1 MKKLLVLALASVLL
15 MGSVFANGQKENT
28 DEIPTIK
35 WVQIGNGMPDNYDA
49 WQAKVNTYLEEKIG
63 CHVDVEVISWG
74 DFKTRRSVIINTNED
89 YDIIFTPQD
98 VFINDVM
105 IGAFADISDKVKTDT
120 PDLYNLMPESYW
132 KATSIDGKIYGV
144 PTYKDSSM
152 TNYWVWRK
160 SIVDKYDLDLKDF
173 QTYDDLTPMLKKITE
188 GEHEPAFVLAMDA
201 MEIAQEKYD
210 FLGSGLTT
218 MGVSIEDGKRTV
230 VSVYEQEDILSV
242 LRVMHEWY
250 EKGIINSDAAIKS
263 EAPRNLICKVAQ
275 GWSTAAETVWGP
287 QMGEPAVAYQKAQ
300 SILTNDTVRGSI
312 NCINANSKLIDE
324 SLEFLELLNTDS
336 VLRDMFSFGEP
347 DVDYIYT
354 SDNKIHRNNASWPM
368 ASYSQA
374 TFFSMSKLDTETVD
388 QWAEVKELNKN
399 ATPSVML
406 GFTMA
411 TESVEDEIAN
421 CAAVYAKFKLQV
433 ITGASNPDEIVPQMM
448 TELRNAGF
456 DDVMAE
462 AQKQVDAAYNK

>member
-1 MKKLLVLALASVLL
+1 MKKIMLIALASILAI
-15 MGSVFANGQKENT
+15 GSVFASGQNEKT

-63 CHVDVEVISWG
+63 AHVDVEVISWG
-74 DFKTRRSVIINTNED
+74 DFKTRRSVIINTNEA
-89 YDIIFTPQD
+89 YDIIFTAQD

-105 IGAFADISDKVKTDT
+105 IGAFADITDKVKTDT
-120 PDLYNLMPESYW
+120 PALYNLMPEDYW

-188 GEHEPAFVLAMDA
+188 GEHEPAMVLAMDA
-201 MEIAQEKYD
+201 PSPTQEKYD
-210 FLGSGLTT
+210 FIGSGLTT
-218 MGVSIEDGKRTV
+218 LGVAIEDGSRTV
-230 VSVYEQEDILSV
+230 VPVFEQEDILSA
-242 LRVMHEWY
+242 LRSRHEWY
-250 EKGIINSDAAIKS
+250 EAGIINSDAATKS
-263 EAPRNLICKVAQ
+263 EAPRNLIVKIAQ
-275 GWSTAAETVWGP
+275 GWSLAALTSWGP

-312 NCINANSKLIDE
+312 NCINANSKNIDK
-324 SLEFLELLNTDS
+324 SLQLLELLNTDT
-336 VLRDMFSFGEP
+336 VLRDMFAYGEP
-347 DVDYIYT
+347 DVDYTYT
-354 SDNKIHRNNASWPM
+354 SDNKVHRINKAWAMP
-368 ASYSQA
+368 AYSQA
-374 TFFSMSKLDTETVD
+374 TFFTMSQTDVETVD

-399 ATPSVML
+399 AIPSVML

-411 TESVEDEIAN
+411 TESVEDQIAN
-421 CAAVYAKFKLQV
+421 CAAIFAKYKLQV
-433 ITGASNPDEIVPQMM
+433 ITGSSDPDVIVPQMM
-448 TELRNAGF
+448 AELRNAGF
-456 DDVMAE
+456 DDVLAE
-462 AQKQVDAAYNK
+462 AQKQIDATYN